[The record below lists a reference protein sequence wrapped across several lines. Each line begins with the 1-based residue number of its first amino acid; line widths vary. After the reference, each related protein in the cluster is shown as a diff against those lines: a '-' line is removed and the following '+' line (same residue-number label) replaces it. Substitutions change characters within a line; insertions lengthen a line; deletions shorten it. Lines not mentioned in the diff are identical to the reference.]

1 MCTPRT
7 ALFSVG
13 CGQPVKFVVFA
24 RSVIKIVKNVSKFM
38 NLLNFKRQ
46 DAEFS
51 LTHAAKCSSCS
62 FVERLTH
69 ENCGWR
75 NRVGNGGCVPWV
87 GSGSWEPFPGSALYC
102 GELDMTEDIDKIP
115 FVTTLW
121 AEWCRLLPNSF
132 ARCDTR
138 FCFSISDVCTEAC

>member
-24 RSVIKIVKNVSKFM
+24 RSVIKIVKNVSKFT

-69 ENCGWR
+69 ENCG
-75 NRVGNGGCVPWV
+75 
-87 GSGSWEPFPGSALYC
+87 
-102 GELDMTEDIDKIP
+102 
-115 FVTTLW
+115 
-121 AEWCRLLPNSF
+121 
-132 ARCDTR
+132 
-138 FCFSISDVCTEAC
+138 